1 MMKSSDTWK
10 VNHLLSQVEILDC
23 KIKTI
28 KLFESNKSSAEIRC
42 KGERLRINED
52 ISKEVFNTILREL
65 NTQKEKTIRDLAK
78 FGVEYVDE
86 TA

>member
-1 MMKSSDTWK
+1 MVKSNDIWK
-10 VNHLLSQVEILDC
+10 VNHLLSQVEILNC
-23 KIKTI
+23 KIETI
-28 KLFESNKSSAEIRC
+28 KLFESKKFSAEICC

-78 FGVEYVDE
+78 FGVEYVE
-86 TA
+86 